1 MDSAADSFG
10 VGLGATDTFVAFLVT
25 VAFDSSAGGSAL
37 TAGAWMVFGSSALAG
52 ADFFTGAGDSDGSA
66 ASVSGSTAVEL
77 GSDLRAGVSADV
89 PVLPSDCFD
98 ASAVVSSGVATV
110 SVSWVST
117 PAVGSAATAKPG
129 IVTAIHNAVDEITAK
144 SGFNSFLDII

>member
-1 MDSAADSFG
+1 M
-10 VGLGATDTFVAFLVT
+10 T
-25 VAFDSSAGGSAL
+25 VAFDSSADGSAL

-77 GSDLRAGVSADV
+77 GSDLRAGVSVDV
-89 PVLPSDCFD
+89 PLLSSDCFD

-110 SVSWVST
+110 SVSWDST

-144 SGFNSFLDII
+144 SGFNSFLDIKRKRKNGIKAPRL